1 MTRFL
6 LALVLAAMMIFRP
19 EDVPRHWQPWSP
31 INLLAEPN
39 LVSRWKLRSLALRPE
54 ACRVALASA
63 GADFAAMDDKVE
75 SDACYIRNRVRLE
88 RTSAA
93 GLHPVETRCTIAAR
107 LLLWERHDLQRAAQL
122 HLGSPVA
129 RIHHLS
135 SFSCRAMR
143 TSSGAAGRMSE
154 HATANA
160 VDISGFTLGDGRR
173 ISLLEDWTGNSD
185 AARFLR
191 AARDGLC
198 RWFNTV
204 LGPDYNDLHR
214 DHFHADM
221 GRYPTCR

>member
-1 MTRFL
+1 MMRFL
-6 LALVLAAMMIFRP
+6 LALVFAALMVLRP

-31 INLLAEPN
+31 IDLLAEPN
-39 LVSRWKLRSLALRPE
+39 PVSRWKLRSLALRPE
-54 ACRVALASA
+54 ACRVALADA
-63 GADFAAMDDKVE
+63 GVEFVAMEDKVD
-75 SDACYIRNRVRLE
+75 SDACHIRNRVRLD
-88 RTSAA
+88 RTSLA
-93 GLHPVETRCTIAAR
+93 GLHPVETRCAIAVR
-107 LLLWERHDLQRAAQL
+107 MLLWEHHDLQPMANAL
-122 HLGSPVA
+122 LGSPVA

-143 TSSGAAGRMSE
+143 TGSGPTGRMSE

-160 VDISGFTLGDGRR
+160 IDISGFTLADGRR
-173 ISLLEDWTGNSD
+173 ISLQDDWTGNTD

-221 GRYPTCR
+221 GRYLTCR